1 MLVERQFAFLRRFF
15 TLRTVFMHLAEGDAR
30 LALRAAGYVER
41 VYTNAFVDLGP
52 RAPGNVRC
60 GAPAAG
66 SVDLAFGGR
75 AADEVYE
82 RLAPGGMYIC
92 TGRARETRAEL
103 IAAGFSTIRFY
114 VGPFRV
120 SYPTAAALQRFLEI
134 RIAAI
139 K

>member
-15 TLRTVFMHLAEGDAR
+15 TLRTVFMHLAEGDGS

-41 VYTNAFVDLGP
+41 VYTTAFLNLGARGP
-52 RAPGNVRC
+52 VNIRS
-60 GAPAAG
+60 GAPADG

-75 AADEVYE
+75 AAEEVY
-82 RLAPGGMYIC
+82 RSLAPGGMYIC
-92 TGRARETRAEL
+92 SGPARTTRAEL
-103 IAAGFSTIRFY
+103 IAAGFNTIRFY
-114 VGPFRV
+114 AGRLRV
-120 SYPTAAALQRFLEI
+120 SYPTAALLQRFVEI

>member
-15 TLRTVFMHLAEGDAR
+15 TLRTVFMHLAEGNAG

-41 VYTNAFVDLGP
+41 VYTSAFLDLGP

-60 GAPAAG
+60 AAPAAG
-66 SVDLAFGGR
+66 TVDVAFGGR

-82 RLAPGGMYIC
+82 SLAPGGLYIC
-92 TGRARETRAEL
+92 TGPLRATRAEL

-114 VGPFRV
+114 VGPLRV
-120 SYPTAAALQRFLEI
+120 SYPTASLLARFFEI
-134 RIAAI
+134 RIAAR